1 MKLLKM
7 MTRVLFVVV
16 LCVLAIPR
24 ATADEHNKKTKVTFT
39 EPVEVP
45 GAILPA
51 GHYTFALMD
60 SLRDRNIVQI
70 SNEDQT
76 KIYAT
81 ILAINNYRL
90 TPTGKTV
97 ITFSER
103 PSGTP
108 EALHAW
114 FYPGDSFGQEF
125 VYPKS
130 RAHQLAPSNK
140 IPVLALRADAIPDVP
155 TLKEVPLVAVTPEDA
170 EVPVA
175 EVVQPQPA
183 TVAMAQ
189 PPTRLPKTASSL
201 SIFIAIALVCLLIGI
216 IMRGFSKRPSD
227 LSINQIK
234 K

>member
-1 MKLLKM
+1 MKLIKM
-7 MTRVLFVVV
+7 VTRVLFVVM

-24 ATADEHNKKTKVTFT
+24 ATADENNKKTQVTFT
-39 EPVEVP
+39 EPIEVP
-45 GAILPA
+45 GMILPA
-51 GHYTFALMD
+51 GKYTFALMD
-60 SLRDRNIVQI
+60 SLSDRNIVQI
-70 SNEDQT
+70 WNEDQT
-76 KIYAT
+76 KIFAT

-114 FYPGDSFGQEF
+114 FYPGDKFGQEF
-125 VYPKS
+125 VYPKN

-155 TLKEVPLVAVTPEDA
+155 SLKTVPLVAVTPEET

-175 EVVQPQPA
+175 EVVQPQPQ
-183 TVAMAQ
+183 TVATAE
-189 PPTRLPKTASSL
+189 PSNELPTTASSL
-201 SIFIAIALVCLLIGI
+201 PIFLTIALLCLLIGL
-216 IMRGFSKRPSD
+216 IMRAFSRLPTDVSVIQTRK
-227 LSINQIK
+227 
-234 K
+234 